1 MLLDPRTNLNR
12 GDDSCQPNFL
22 ETDVQTKIKIYYFF
36 FFFFHEKHSC
46 PEDQKTPVDTFSL
59 KGNIYMRSQ
68 IIKDF
73 Q

>member
-36 FFFFHEKHSC
+36 FFFFMKSIAALKTRKLRLIHFHSK
-46 PEDQKTPVDTFSL
+46 ETFT
-59 KGNIYMRSQ
+59 
-68 IIKDF
+68 
-73 Q
+73 